1 MSGER
6 PTHRVYVV
14 EDKGEGEG
22 KQVFWTPCGVAWA
35 HRDGKGLNLQLAAGL
50 AISGRVVVREVD
62 ADGKAEGGARPVA

>member
-1 MSGER
+1 MNGEK

-22 KQVFWTPCGVAWA
+22 KQGYWTLCGVAWA

-50 AISGRVVVREVD
+50 SVSGRVVVRELSAD
-62 ADGKAEGGARPVA
+62 AEESERRPAA